1 MNPFWYKRALKLFTC
16 LYYHITPVFGPK
28 ASDKNEEDED
38 DDDDDSG
45 PSWDMQESM
54 VRKLQKK
61 FPDQDKEVNG
71 TLFLPVIHQN
81 VSNWH
86 YCCPDWFTDYVK

>member
-1 MNPFWYKRALKLFTC
+1 MSPVSIITLHLF
-16 LYYHITPVFGPK
+16 LVLK
-28 ASDKNEEDED
+28 ASEE
-38 DDDDDSG
+38 DDDDSG

-71 TLFLPVIHQN
+71 TLAACNSSKCFKLTLLLSGLIYRLH
-81 VSNWH
+81 
-86 YCCPDWFTDYVK
+86 

>member
-1 MNPFWYKRALKLFTC
+1 MSPVCIITLHLF
-16 LYYHITPVFGPK
+16 LVLK
-28 ASDKNEEDED
+28 ASDKNEE
-38 DDDDDSG
+38 DDDDSG

-71 TLFLPVIHQN
+71 TLAACNSSKCFKLTLLLSGLI
-81 VSNWH
+81 
-86 YCCPDWFTDYVK
+86 YR